1 MKKTYSELTNDIIK
15 LMPQFKKA
23 FLYSLASGL
32 LTLAPIAYMREVYG
46 PVLDSRSTETLI
58 YVTVLLIF
66 VLLLDGVLENIRGK
80 YLAIAA
86 LRLAELKSIRIFNAI
101 FKATLQNNPPGATQ
115 ALSNLNSIKNF
126 FKSTAMMGI
135 MEAPSALVFFILI
148 FMIHP
153 IMGIFSLIGA
163 ITMLLFGLLKE
174 RKVKP
179 LIIESQRYSS
189 ICYGFITDISKN
201 AMTVQAMNM
210 KEALR
215 KKWYVYFESE
225 ILSQAKASIEENSA
239 TTITKIVMIAQGSIL
254 LALTLWLSLI
264 GVLSPQVGAY
274 MIIAKLLGAKAVQP
288 ILILI
293 KSMRQIELA
302 RESYDQLSQFLEK
315 MPIPQKKLE
324 LPKPIGHLIVQK
336 ASINASNTKK
346 VIVSDLNIN
355 LKPGRSLAIIG
366 PSGSGKTS
374 IAKMLAG
381 VVKSSSGSVR
391 LDGVDLYT
399 WNKEEIGEC
408 IGFLPQEINLFEG
421 SIKDNICR
429 FSTPDENKLEKV
441 IQLLNL
447 NNVINKQ
454 VEGLDTII
462 NDIGSNLSGGEKQK
476 IGIARAM
483 YGTPCYVILDEPDA
497 NLDEDG
503 IQDIILMMENI
514 KKENTTLIIITHNP
528 IFLNKVDQ
536 ILMIEGGTTKL
547 YGASQKVIEH
557 LNAKV

>member
-115 ALSNLNSIKNF
+115 ALNNLNTIKNF
-126 FKSTAMMGI
+126 FKSTGMMGV

-153 IMGIFSLIGA
+153 IMGIFSLMGA

-201 AMTVQAMNM
+201 AVTVQAMNM

-239 TTITKIVMIAQGSIL
+239 TTITKIVMVAQGSIL
-254 LALTLWLSLI
+254 LALTLWLSI
-264 GVLSPQVGAY
+264 TGVLSPQVGAY

-315 MPIPQKKLE
+315 MPITQNKLE
-324 LPKPIGHLIVQK
+324 LPKPIGHLVVQK

-355 LKPGRSLAIIG
+355 LKPGKSLAIIG

-381 VVKSSSGSVR
+381 IVKSSSGSVR

-429 FSTPDENKLEKV
+429 FSATDENKLEKV
-441 IQLLNL
+441 IKLLNL

-454 VEGLDTII
+454 AEGLDTII

-503 IQDIILMMENI
+503 IQDIISMMDKI
-514 KKENTTLIIITHNP
+514 KNENTTLIIITHNP
-528 IFLNKVDQ
+528 IFLSKVDQ
-536 ILMIEGGTTKL
+536 ILMIEGGKPKI

-557 LNAKV
+557 LNVKS

>member
-1 MKKTYSELTNDIIK
+1 MEKKYSELTSDILK

-23 FLYSLASGL
+23 FLYSLVSGI

-46 PVLDSRSTETLI
+46 PVLDSRSTETLV

-66 VLLLDGVLENIRGK
+66 ILLLDGVLENIRGK

-86 LRLAELKSIRIFNAI
+86 LKLAELKSIRIFNAI

-115 ALSNLNSIKNF
+115 ALSNLNTIKNF

-153 IMGIFSLIGA
+153 IMGIFSLMGA

-201 AMTVQAMNM
+201 AVTVQAMNM

-254 LALTLWLSLI
+254 LALTLWLSLT

-293 KSMRQIELA
+293 KSMRQIEFA
-302 RESYDQLSQFLEK
+302 RESYDQLNQFLEK
-315 MPIPQKKLE
+315 MPISQKKLE
-324 LPKPIGHLIVQK
+324 LPKPIGHLVVQK
-336 ASINASNTKK
+336 ASINAINTKK

-355 LKPGRSLAIIG
+355 LKPGKSLAIIG

-381 VVKSSSGSVR
+381 IVKSSSGSVR

-429 FSTPDENKLEKV
+429 FSAPDENKLEKV

-447 NNVINKQ
+447 NDVIKKQ
-454 VEGLDTII
+454 AEGLDTII

-503 IQDIILMMENI
+503 IQDIISMMVKI
-514 KKENTTLIIITHNP
+514 KNENTTLIMITHNP
-528 IFLNKVDQ
+528 VFLSKVDQ
-536 ILMIEGGTTKL
+536 ILMIEGGKPKL

-557 LNAKV
+557 LNVKS

>member
-1 MKKTYSELTNDIIK
+1 MKNKNSELTNDIIK

-23 FLYSLASGL
+23 FLFSLASGL

-58 YVTVLLIF
+58 YVTILLIF
-66 VLLLDGVLENIRGK
+66 VLLLNGVLENIRGK

-115 ALSNLNSIKNF
+115 ALSNLNTIKNF

-153 IMGIFSLIGA
+153 IMGIFSLTGA

-201 AMTVQAMNM
+201 AVTVQAMNM

-254 LALTLWLSLI
+254 LALTLWLSLT

-355 LKPGRSLAIIG
+355 LKPGKSLAIIG

-381 VVKSSSGSVR
+381 IVKSSSGSVR

-429 FSTPDENKLEKV
+429 FSAPDENKLEKV

-447 NNVINKQ
+447 NDVIKKQ
-454 VEGLDTII
+454 AEGLDTII

-503 IQDIILMMENI
+503 IQDIISMMVNI
-514 KKENTTLIIITHNP
+514 KNENTTLIMITHNP
-528 IFLNKVDQ
+528 VFLSKVDQ
-536 ILMIEGGTTKL
+536 ILMIEGGKPKL

-557 LNAKV
+557 LNTKV

>member
-1 MKKTYSELTNDIIK
+1 MEKKYSELTSDILK

-23 FLYSLASGL
+23 FLYSLASGI

-66 VLLLDGVLENIRGK
+66 ILLLDGVLENIRGK

-115 ALSNLNSIKNF
+115 ALSNLNTIKNF

-201 AMTVQAMNM
+201 AVTVQAMNM

-254 LALTLWLSLI
+254 LALTLWLSLT

-293 KSMRQIELA
+293 KSMRQIEFA
-302 RESYDQLSQFLEK
+302 RESYDQLNQFLEK
-315 MPIPQKKLE
+315 MPIPQKKIE
-324 LPKPIGHLIVQK
+324 LPKPIGHLVVQK
-336 ASINASNTKK
+336 ASINAINTKK

-355 LKPGRSLAIIG
+355 LKPGKSLAIIG

-381 VVKSSSGSVR
+381 IVKSSSGSVR

-429 FSTPDENKLEKV
+429 FSAPDENKLEKV

-454 VEGLDTII
+454 AEGLDTII

-503 IQDIILMMENI
+503 IQDIISMLVKI
-514 KKENTTLIIITHNP
+514 KNENTTLIMITHNP
-528 IFLNKVDQ
+528 VFLSKVDQ
-536 ILMIEGGTTKL
+536 ILMIESGKPKL

-557 LNAKV
+557 LNVKS

>member
-1 MKKTYSELTNDIIK
+1 MEKKYSELTSDILK

-66 VLLLDGVLENIRGK
+66 ILLLDGVLENIRGK

-115 ALSNLNSIKNF
+115 ALSNLNTIKNF

-153 IMGIFSLIGA
+153 IMGIFSLTGA

-201 AMTVQAMNM
+201 AVTVQAMNM

-315 MPIPQKKLE
+315 MPIPPKKLE

-429 FSTPDENKLEKV
+429 FSAPDENKLEKV

-447 NNVINKQ
+447 NDVIKKQ
-454 VEGLDTII
+454 AEGLDTII

-503 IQDIILMMENI
+503 IQDIISMMVNI
-514 KKENTTLIIITHNP
+514 KNENTTLIMITHNP
-528 IFLNKVDQ
+528 VFLSKVDQ
-536 ILMIEGGTTKL
+536 ILMIEGGKPKL

-557 LNAKV
+557 LNVKS

>member
-1 MKKTYSELTNDIIK
+1 MKNKNSELTNDIIK

-115 ALSNLNSIKNF
+115 ALSNLNTIKNF

-135 MEAPSALVFFILI
+135 MEAPSAIVFLILI

-153 IMGIFSLIGA
+153 IMGIFSLTGA

-201 AMTVQAMNM
+201 AVTVQAMNM

-254 LALTLWLSLI
+254 LALTLWLSLT

-324 LPKPIGHLIVQK
+324 LPKPIGHLVVQK

-355 LKPGRSLAIIG
+355 LKPGKSLAIIG

-381 VVKSSSGSVR
+381 IVKSSSGSVR

-429 FSTPDENKLEKV
+429 FSAPDENKLEKV

-454 VEGLDTII
+454 AEGLDTII

-503 IQDIILMMENI
+503 IQDIISMMINI
-514 KKENTTLIIITHNP
+514 KNENTTLIMITHNP
-528 IFLNKVDQ
+528 VFLSKVDQ
-536 ILMIEGGTTKL
+536 ILMIEGGKPKL

-557 LNAKV
+557 LNVKS